1 MNRYIVAASACFV
14 ALPAFAQQPPV
25 ERPADRNSVNI
36 GIGAS
41 VRPSYSGSNDYVVGP
56 AAIIRGKV
64 AGFSFETTGPELSV
78 DLIRKASDNGF
89 KFKIGPVAGVGLNRT
104 SQIRDPRVAA
114 LGNIRAAAHLG
125 AFVGVQKS
133 GIITSPFDSLS
144 LEVSH
149 VRDVG
154 TVHKS
159 SITNAKIQ
167 YATPLSTRTF
177 VSVAASTTIVGD
189 RYARTY
195 YAVSPAGSAASGLRS
210 YDLDG
215 GIKDIGVTFIGAQ
228 SLGKDIRRGASLFL
242 VAGYSKLLGDFKK
255 SPVVSDAGSG
265 NQAFAA
271 FGLGY
276 SF

>member
-89 KFKIGPVAGVGLNRT
+89 KFKFGPVAGVGLNRT

-125 AFVGVQKS
+125 AFVGVQK
-133 GIITSPFDSLS
+133 
-144 LEVSH
+144 
-149 VRDVG
+149 
-154 TVHKS
+154 
-159 SITNAKIQ
+159 
-167 YATPLSTRTF
+167 
-177 VSVAASTTIVGD
+177 AASSHRPSTAC
-189 RYARTY
+189 RLNSAMSAMLARFINHR
-195 YAVSPAGSAASGLRS
+195 SPTRKSNMPRRS
-210 YDLDG
+210 
-215 GIKDIGVTFIGAQ
+215 
-228 SLGKDIRRGASLFL
+228 
-242 VAGYSKLLGDFKK
+242 LLEP
-255 SPVVSDAGSG
+255 S
-265 NQAFAA
+265 
-271 FGLGY
+271 
-276 SF
+276 

>member
-167 YATPLSTRTF
+167 YATPLSTKTF
-177 VSVAASTTIVGD
+177 VSVAASATIVGD

-195 YAVSPAGSAASGLRS
+195 YAASGLRS

-215 GIKDIGVTFIGAQ
+215 GIKDIGVSFIGAQ

-242 VAGYSKLLGDFKK
+242 VAGYSKLLGDFKD
-255 SPVVSDAGSG
+255 SPIVSDAGSS

-271 FGLGY
+271 FGVGY

>member
-1 MNRYIVAASACFV
+1 MCCIGTSAL
-14 ALPAFAQQPPV
+14 AQSPAVDQ
-25 ERPADRNSVNI
+25 NSINI
-36 GIGAS
+36 GIGGS
-41 VRPSYSGSNDYVVGP
+41 VRPSYDGSNDYVVGP
-56 AAIIRGKV
+56 AAIARGKI
-64 AGFSFETTGPELSV
+64 AGFSFETKGPQLSV
-78 DLIRKASDNGF
+78 DLIRSSRNNGVKF
-89 KFKIGPVAGVGLNRT
+89 KFGPVAGVGLNRT

-144 LEVSH
+144 FEVSYI
-149 VRDVG
+149 RDVS

-167 YATPLSTRTF
+167 YATPLSRKTF
-177 VSVAASTTIVGD
+177 VSIAASATIVGD

-195 YAVSPAGSAASGLRS
+195 YGVSPTGSAASGLRR

-215 GIKDIGVTFIGAQ
+215 GPKDVGVTFIGAQ
-228 SLGKDIRRGASLFL
+228 SLGNDVRRGASLFA
-242 VAGYSKLLGDFKK
+242 VAGYSRLLGDFKS
-255 SPVVSDAGSG
+255 SPIVADAGSA
-265 NQAFAA
+265 NQLFAA
-271 FGLGY
+271 FGVGY